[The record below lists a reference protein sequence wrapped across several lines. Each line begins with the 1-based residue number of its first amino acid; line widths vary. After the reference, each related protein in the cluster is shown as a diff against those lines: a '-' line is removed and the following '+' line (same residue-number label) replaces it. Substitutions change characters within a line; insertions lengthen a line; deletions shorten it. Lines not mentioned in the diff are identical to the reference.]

1 MNFIIALEGSEG
13 KPERKSLSVQCWAEK
28 MIVSIAF
35 ESWKLIM
42 FNEPF
47 WILCQKLGRAF
58 LYKVQIWGLL

>member
-35 ESWKLIM
+35 ES
-42 FNEPF
+42 
-47 WILCQKLGRAF
+47 
-58 LYKVQIWGLL
+58 